1 MENLII
7 ITGPTGI
14 GKTDLSLKL
23 AKKYCGEIIS
33 CDSMQIYKKLNIG
46 TAKIDINETS
56 IPHHMIDIIEP
67 SYNFSVADFKNEAK
81 KIITSIN
88 NRGRVPFL
96 VGGTGLY
103 INSIVYNLN
112 FTETEPDYEYRKK
125 LNNILEE
132 EGSEFLYE
140 KLLSKDSEM
149 AEKIH
154 QNNGQRIIR
163 ALEILKSGN
172 KKGNNFREENED
184 YNLIYIGLN
193 MNRDK
198 LYEKINIRVDKMID
212 LGLVNEVKN
221 LLDAGLDKNSQSLK
235 AIGYKEVISYLD
247 GEIQFDE
254 MVDLIKKNSRHY
266 AKRQLTWFRRDER
279 IKWFDKESDTIL
291 YDIEDYINSKLIQEK
306 RWHYTI
312 NYLKKSTISMGK

>member
-14 GKTDLSLKL
+14 GKTELSLEL
-23 AKKYCGEIIS
+23 AKKYKGEIIS

-46 TAKIDINETS
+46 TAKIDLNKTS
-56 IPHHMIDIIEP
+56 IPHHMVDIIEP
-67 SYNFSVADFKNEAK
+67 SDNFTVADFKNSAK
-81 KIITSIN
+81 KIITNIN
-88 NRGRVPFL
+88 KRGGLPFL

-103 INSIVYNLN
+103 INSLVYNLD
-112 FTETEPDYEYRKK
+112 FTETEPDYEYRDE
-125 LNNILEE
+125 LREILEE

-140 KLLSKDSEM
+140 KLQDQDRDM

-154 QNNGQRIIR
+154 KNNGQRIIR

-172 KKGNNFREENED
+172 KKGDNFREENKD

-193 MNRDK
+193 MDRAK
-198 LYEKINIRVDKMID
+198 LYEKINQRVDKMID
-212 LGLVNEVKN
+212 LGLVDEVKN
-221 LLDAGLDKNSQSLK
+221 LLDEGLDKNSQSLK

-247 GEIQFDE
+247 SEIDFAE

-266 AKRQLTWFRRDER
+266 AKRQLTWFRRDKR
-279 IKWFDKESDTIL
+279 IKWFDRESDTIL
-291 YDIEDYINSKLIQEK
+291 SDIENYIDSRLV
-306 RWHYTI
+306 
-312 NYLKKSTISMGK
+312 